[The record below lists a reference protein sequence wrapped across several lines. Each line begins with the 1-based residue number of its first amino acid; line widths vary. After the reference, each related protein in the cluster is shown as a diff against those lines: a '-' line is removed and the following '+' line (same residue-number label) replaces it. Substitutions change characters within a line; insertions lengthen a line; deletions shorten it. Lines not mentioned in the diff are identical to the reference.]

1 MRRTTI
7 VALLA
12 LAPSALLAQSS
23 AQANSSVAVSGSAQ
37 LGSASGDG
45 TAAGDSKSSAAS
57 VGTAGIALSAEGTA
71 RFERMRQEARDKQV
85 PEQPLLNL
93 MAEGAAKGATESQIL
108 GAEATALARME
119 TARAA
124 LVRGG
129 QAQPSSEELQLAAA
143 AVAQG
148 TSGAQLEAVARRAQ
162 PGHSLSVALA
172 TLTQLEA
179 QGMPVGQAVAAVA
192 SKLDAGASDGTI
204 AALPS
209 ASASGTATAA
219 VAAGR
224 GAGVAGAATSSVT
237 GAAGGTASVVGS
249 LGGAVGRR
257 P

>member
-12 LAPSALLAQSS
+12 LAPSALFAQSS
-23 AQANSSVAVSGSAQ
+23 AQANGSVAVSGSAQ
-37 LGSASGDG
+37 LGAASGDG
-45 TAAGDSKSSAAS
+45 TASGDSKGTTAS
-57 VGTAGIALSAEGTA
+57 GGTAGIALTAEGAA

-85 PEQPLLNL
+85 PEQPLLSL

-108 GAEATALARME
+108 GAEATTLARME
-119 TARAA
+119 TARGA

-129 QAQPSSEELQLAAA
+129 QAQPSGEEIQLAAA
-143 AVAQG
+143 AIAQG
-148 TSGAQLEAVARRAQ
+148 TSGAQLEAVARRAH
-162 PGHSLSVALA
+162 PGQSLGVALA

-179 QGMPVGQAVAAVA
+179 EGMPVGQAVAAIG
-192 SKLDAGASDGTI
+192 SKLEAGASDGAI

-209 ASASGTATAA
+209 ASASGTATSA

-224 GAGVAGAATSSVT
+224 GAGVAGGATTSVT
-237 GAAGGTASVVGS
+237 AAAGGTASVAGS
-249 LGGAVGRR
+249 LGSAVGRR